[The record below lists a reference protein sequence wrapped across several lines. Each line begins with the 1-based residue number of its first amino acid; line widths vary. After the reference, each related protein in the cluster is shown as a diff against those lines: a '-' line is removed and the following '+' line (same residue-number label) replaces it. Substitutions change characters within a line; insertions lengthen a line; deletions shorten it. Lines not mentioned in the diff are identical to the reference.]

1 MKCISSKKWQ
11 RSFLH
16 LLKPYVWSS
25 SKTVNMK
32 CVTCSSGMKHDS
44 AVQITGCSCRGARF
58 ASEHPHG
65 SSQTFVT
72 PVPKDLKDSVASM
85 GTRPHIW
92 YTCKQ
97 TIQVHKRKKREKRN
111 NLLSSMPVSQEA
123 RSNTMTM
130 KLTYPAF
137 LSLLSIPV
145 PASLAPFLVICS
157 YDPSLPFLLFS
168 SRNSWSHV
176 WDVARLCF
184 WKNQTILYT

>member
-97 TIQVHKRKKREKRN
+97 TIQVHKRKKKRKEKQFTVFYACQSRSKIKYYDDEAN
-111 NLLSSMPVSQEA
+111 ISSFP
-123 RSNTMTM
+123 
-130 KLTYPAF
+130 LTAEHPC
-137 LSLLSIPV
+137 P
-145 PASLAPFLVICS
+145 C
-157 YDPSLPFLLFS
+157 
-168 SRNSWSHV
+168 
-176 WDVARLCF
+176 
-184 WKNQTILYT
+184 